1 MYESETYEK
10 VRDRMLAAMPNDI
23 DKREGS
29 LAFDATA
36 PAAIEI
42 MYLYMALDMFLQN
55 TFGDTATRPYLI
67 ERAKERGLTP
77 LAATPSVVRIVPT
90 PKDIEIPTGSR
101 FSCADVN
108 FKVTS
113 VAEDKNGYLATCE
126 TAGTVGNKPNGS
138 IIPIDYIP
146 NLSKIEI
153 TEVVTAG
160 EDEEETE
167 VFRQRYLKSF
177 NSVAYG
183 GNIQDYK
190 EKVGAI
196 AGVGGVKVYPVWNG
210 GGTVKVVFSTS
221 DNKPPATGKV
231 QEVQTLIDP
240 VTNSGDGLGIAPI
253 GHRVTVLGT
262 KSKAINIT
270 FKPTFKSG
278 TLASHLEQIEA
289 VVKTYFEELN
299 AGWEATQTATVKIFS
314 DMGLIIRLSQI
325 ESRIMGGVGDIID
338 IEETALNGEAK
349 NLMLQPDELAEL
361 GTISEVS
368 QS

>member
-1 MYESETYEK
+1 MYENQTFEK
-10 VRDRMLAAMPNDI
+10 IRDRMLGSMPADI

-29 LAFDATA
+29 IAFDAAA
-36 PAAIEI
+36 PAAIEL
-42 MYLYMALDMFLQN
+42 MYLYMALDLFIQN
-55 TFGDTATRPYLI
+55 TFGDTATRPFLI
-67 ERAKERGLTP
+67 ERAKERGLSP
-77 LAATPSVVRIVPT
+77 REATPSVVRLIPT
-90 PKDIEIPTGSR
+90 PSDAEISTGSR
-101 FSCADVN
+101 FSCDDVN
-108 FKVTS
+108 FRITGKATTGS
-113 VAEDKNGYLATCE
+113 GYLAECE
-126 TAGTVGNKPNGS
+126 TAGTIGNKPNGPVV
-138 IIPIDYIP
+138 PIDYVAG
-146 NLSKIEI
+146 LSKIEI
-153 TEVVTAG
+153 TELVTAG

-167 VFRQRYLKSF
+167 AFRKRYLRSF
-177 NSVAYG
+177 ASMAFG

-210 GGTVKVVFSTS
+210 GGTVKVIFSTS
-221 DNKPPATGKV
+221 DNKPPATEKV

-299 AGWEATQTATVKIFS
+299 TGWEATQTATVKIFS
-314 DMGLIIRLSQI
+314 DMGLIVRLSQI
-325 ESRIMGGVGDIID
+325 ESRIVDGVDDIID

>member
-77 LAATPSVVRIVPT
+77 LEATPAVVRIVPT
-90 PKDIEIPTGSR
+90 PASTEIPIGSR
-101 FSCADVN
+101 FSCDDVN
-108 FKVTS
+108 FKVTTR
-113 VAEDKNGYLATCE
+113 AEDKNGYLATCE
-126 TAGTVGNKPNGS
+126 TMGTVGNKPNGS

-196 AGVGGVKVYPVWNG
+196 AGVGGVKVYPVWDG

-221 DNKPPATGKV
+221 DNKPPATEKI

-240 VTNSGDGLGIAPI
+240 VTNAGQGLGIAPI
-253 GHRVTVLGT
+253 GHRVTVLGV
-262 KSKAINIT
+262 KSKAVNIA

-278 TLASHLEQIEA
+278 TLESHLEQIQTVA
-289 VVKTYFEELN
+289 KAYFEELN
-299 AGWEATQTATVKIFS
+299 ASWEDTQTATLKAYS
-314 DMGLIIRLSQI
+314 DTGIIVRLSQI
-325 ESRIMGGVGDIID
+325 ESRIMGVGDMID
-338 IEETALNGEAK
+338 IEGTTLNGTSK
-349 NLMLQPDELAEL
+349 NLVLQPDELAEL

-368 QS
+368 TS